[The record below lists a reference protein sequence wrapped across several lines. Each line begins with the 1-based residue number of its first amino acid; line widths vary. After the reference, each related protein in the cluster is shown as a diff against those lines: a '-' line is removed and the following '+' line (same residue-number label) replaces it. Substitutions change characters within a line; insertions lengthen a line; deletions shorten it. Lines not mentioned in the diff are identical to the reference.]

1 MTSMNYIKKSY
12 IQPSAAIIVNL
23 TTEFLAASGGKV
35 DDLSNAM
42 YGRTK
47 GTDMC
52 TWEDEE
58 DEADDGEYREY
69 EVQWNYGW

>member
-1 MTSMNYIKKSY
+1 MENMKQIYIKPLIHS
-12 IQPSAAIIVNL
+12 I
-23 TTEFLAASGGKV
+23 EMGKV
-35 DDLSNAM
+35 FLRADSENGNSSWGL
-42 YGRTK
+42 TK

-58 DEADDGEYREY
+58 DEPDDGECREY

>member
-1 MTSMNYIKKSY
+1 MKQIYIKPHIHSIEMGK
-12 IQPSAAIIVNL
+12 V
-23 TTEFLAASGGKV
+23 FLAADSENGKASEG
-35 DDLSNAM
+35 L
-42 YGRTK
+42 TK

>member
-1 MTSMNYIKKSY
+1 MEDMKQIYIKPLIHSIEMGK
-12 IQPSAAIIVNL
+12 V
-23 TTEFLAASGGKV
+23 FLAADSEDG
-35 DDLSNAM
+35 LSDR
-42 YGRTK
+42 GLTK

>member
-1 MTSMNYIKKSY
+1 MEDMKQIYIKPLIHSIEMGK
-12 IQPSAAIIVNL
+12 V
-23 TTEFLAASGGKV
+23 FLAAESGVEDGKA
-35 DDLSNAM
+35 DSGL
-42 YGRTK
+42 TK

>member
-23 TTEFLAASGGKV
+23 TTEFLAASGNGNPKY
-35 DDLSNAM
+35 DDAMNA
-42 YGRTK
+42 RTK

-58 DEADDGEYREY
+58 DDADDGEYREY

>member
-1 MTSMNYIKKSY
+1 MKQIYIK
-12 IQPSAAIIVNL
+12 PIIHSI
-23 TTEFLAASGGKV
+23 EMGKV
-35 DDLSNAM
+35 FLMADSEDGKAGSGL
-42 YGRTK
+42 TK

-58 DEADDGEYREY
+58 DEVDDGEYREY

>member
-1 MTSMNYIKKSY
+1 MGK
-12 IQPSAAIIVNL
+12 V
-23 TTEFLAASGGKV
+23 FLAADSENGDSSWG
-35 DDLSNAM
+35 L
-42 YGRTK
+42 TK

-58 DEADDGEYREY
+58 DEVDDGEYREY

>member
-1 MTSMNYIKKSY
+1 MKQIYIKPLIHSIEMGK
-12 IQPSAAIIVNL
+12 V
-23 TTEFLAASGGKV
+23 FLAADSEDGQAGSS
-35 DDLSNAM
+35 L
-42 YGRTK
+42 TK

-58 DEADDGEYREY
+58 DEVDDGEYREY

>member
-1 MTSMNYIKKSY
+1 MEDMKRIYIKPLIHS
-12 IQPSAAIIVNL
+12 I
-23 TTEFLAASGGKV
+23 EMGKV
-35 DDLSNAM
+35 FLRADSEDGEASRGL
-42 YGRTK
+42 TK

-58 DEADDGEYREY
+58 DEPDDGEYREY

>member
-1 MTSMNYIKKSY
+1 MEDMKQIYIKPHIHSIEMGK
-12 IQPSAAIIVNL
+12 V
-23 TTEFLAASGGKV
+23 FLAADSENGKSDSG
-35 DDLSNAM
+35 L
-42 YGRTK
+42 TK

-58 DEADDGEYREY
+58 DEADDGECREY

>member
-1 MTSMNYIKKSY
+1 MEDMKQIYIKPHVHSIEMGK
-12 IQPSAAIIVNL
+12 V
-23 TTEFLAASGGKV
+23 FLAADSENG
-35 DDLSNAM
+35 NASE
-42 YGRTK
+42 GLTK

>member
-1 MTSMNYIKKSY
+1 MEDMKQIYIKPLIDSIEMGK
-12 IQPSAAIIVNL
+12 V
-23 TTEFLAASGGKV
+23 FLAADSEDGHSSWGV
-35 DDLSNAM
+35 
-42 YGRTK
+42 TK

-58 DEADDGEYREY
+58 DEPDDGEYREY

>member
-12 IQPSAAIIVNL
+12 IQTSAAIIENL
-23 TTEFLAASGGKV
+23 TTEFLAASGDPGYG
-35 DDLSNAM
+35 DAM
-42 YGRTK
+42 DGRTK

-58 DEADDGEYREY
+58 DEVDDGEYREY

>member
-1 MTSMNYIKKSY
+1 MGK
-12 IQPSAAIIVNL
+12 V
-23 TTEFLAASGGKV
+23 FLAAESRMEDGKASRG
-35 DDLSNAM
+35 L
-42 YGRTK
+42 TK

-58 DEADDGEYREY
+58 DEVDDGEYREY

>member
-1 MTSMNYIKKSY
+1 MEDVKQIYVKPHIHSIEMGK
-12 IQPSAAIIVNL
+12 V
-23 TTEFLAASGGKV
+23 FLAADSENGKASEG
-35 DDLSNAM
+35 L
-42 YGRTK
+42 TK

-58 DEADDGEYREY
+58 DEVDDGEYREY

>member
-1 MTSMNYIKKSY
+1 MEDMKQIYIKPLIHS
-12 IQPSAAIIVNL
+12 I
-23 TTEFLAASGGKV
+23 EMGKV
-35 DDLSNAM
+35 FLRADSEDGQTDWGL
-42 YGRTK
+42 TK

-58 DEADDGEYREY
+58 DEPDDGEYREY

>member
-1 MTSMNYIKKSY
+1 MKSMNYIKKSY
-12 IQPSAAIIVNL
+12 IQPSAAIIENL
-23 TTEFLAASGGKV
+23 ATEFLAASGDQGYG
-35 DDLSNAM
+35 DAM
-42 YGRTK
+42 DGRTK

>member
-1 MTSMNYIKKSY
+1 MEDMKQIYIKPLIHSIEMGK
-12 IQPSAAIIVNL
+12 V
-23 TTEFLAASGGKV
+23 FLAAESGVEDGKA
-35 DDLSNAM
+35 DSGL
-42 YGRTK
+42 TK

-58 DEADDGEYREY
+58 DEPDDGEYREY

>member
-1 MTSMNYIKKSY
+1 MKQIYIKPLIHS
-12 IQPSAAIIVNL
+12 I
-23 TTEFLAASGGKV
+23 EMGKV
-35 DDLSNAM
+35 FLRADSEDGEAFRGL
-42 YGRTK
+42 TK

-69 EVQWNYGW
+69 EVQRNYGW

>member
-1 MTSMNYIKKSY
+1 MEDMKQIYIKPHIHSIEMGK
-12 IQPSAAIIVNL
+12 V
-23 TTEFLAASGGKV
+23 FLAADSENGKADSG
-35 DDLSNAM
+35 L
-42 YGRTK
+42 TK

-69 EVQWNYGW
+69 EVQLNYGW

>member
-1 MTSMNYIKKSY
+1 MGK
-12 IQPSAAIIVNL
+12 V
-23 TTEFLAASGGKV
+23 FLAAESRMEDGKADSG
-35 DDLSNAM
+35 L
-42 YGRTK
+42 TK

-58 DEADDGEYREY
+58 DEPDDGECREY

>member
-1 MTSMNYIKKSY
+1 MKQIYIKPLIHS
-12 IQPSAAIIVNL
+12 I
-23 TTEFLAASGGKV
+23 EMGKV
-35 DDLSNAM
+35 FLRADSEDGQTDWGL
-42 YGRTK
+42 TK

-58 DEADDGEYREY
+58 DEPDDGEYREY

>member
-1 MTSMNYIKKSY
+1 MENMKQIYIKPLIHSIEMGK
-12 IQPSAAIIVNL
+12 V
-23 TTEFLAASGGKV
+23 FLAADSENGKA
-35 DDLSNAM
+35 S
-42 YGRTK
+42 YGLTK

>member
-1 MTSMNYIKKSY
+1 MEDMKRIYIKPLIHSIEMGK
-12 IQPSAAIIVNL
+12 V
-23 TTEFLAASGGKV
+23 FLAADSEDGQAGSS
-35 DDLSNAM
+35 L
-42 YGRTK
+42 TK

-58 DEADDGEYREY
+58 DEVDDGEYREY

>member
-1 MTSMNYIKKSY
+1 MEDMKRIYIKPLIHS
-12 IQPSAAIIVNL
+12 I
-23 TTEFLAASGGKV
+23 EMGKV
-35 DDLSNAM
+35 FLMADSEDGNCDSGL
-42 YGRTK
+42 TK

-58 DEADDGEYREY
+58 DEVDDGEYREY

>member
-1 MTSMNYIKKSY
+1 MEDMKRIDIKPLIHSIEMGK
-12 IQPSAAIIVNL
+12 V
-23 TTEFLAASGGKV
+23 FLAADSENGQADSG
-35 DDLSNAM
+35 L
-42 YGRTK
+42 TK

-58 DEADDGEYREY
+58 DEPDDGECREY

>member
-1 MTSMNYIKKSY
+1 MENMKRIYNKPI
-12 IQPSAAIIVNL
+12 IHAIEMGKVV
-23 TTEFLAASGGKV
+23 LAADSEGGQAEWG
-35 DDLSNAM
+35 L
-42 YGRTK
+42 TK

-58 DEADDGEYREY
+58 DETDDGEYREY

>member
-23 TTEFLAASGGKV
+23 TTEFLAASGKPDNFG
-35 DDLSNAM
+35 NAM

-58 DEADDGEYREY
+58 DEVDDGEYREY

>member
-1 MTSMNYIKKSY
+1 MEDMKQKYIKPLIHSIEMGK
-12 IQPSAAIIVNL
+12 V
-23 TTEFLAASGGKV
+23 FLAADSEDGHSSWG
-35 DDLSNAM
+35 L
-42 YGRTK
+42 TK

-58 DEADDGEYREY
+58 DEPDDGEYREY

>member
-23 TTEFLAASGGKV
+23 TTEFLAASGKQEYG
-35 DDLSNAM
+35 DAM
-42 YGRTK
+42 DGRTK

-58 DEADDGEYREY
+58 DETDDGEYREY